1 MFFLQ
6 FNEVLSS
13 NIKDKNSLNFEI
25 VIIFTDM
32 KLKIIKHRHRTVEM
46 TKFKHQD
53 VSYRLVLIAVVIVF
67 EIPDKNGLLLHCFC

>member
-32 KLKIIKHRHRTVEM
+32 KLKIIKHRHRTVEVL
-46 TKFKHQD
+46 KFNQQD
-53 VSYRLVLIAVVIVF
+53 VSNLFVLIAVIVF